1 MFRDDYRRMNDD
13 THASEKLIRRTV
25 EACSAKTHRARSL
38 MPVLAVMVCVLALLV
53 IPRVLRPQGPAVAG
67 DNPSQTPQPAAF
79 TPIGHMTEFD
89 GMTLRYLSSFTTQGS
104 RYIMLTLQGD
114 GVSEEM
120 SLRFALSSEKTG
132 QTFWVG
138 TQQLDHDADRKL
150 STFVVAFHEEDMAE
164 YSPIE
169 LRGDGW
175 GFPAE
180 AYDPKTFR
188 MLPEDDRLTLTLLEY
203 EHYHYQ
209 PMEEMALEELP
220 VLYVSCKLPN
230 AELIDPSDAEFRE
243 LEMKAELVGTPNWT
257 EAPLCTPME
266 GYHIMTARN
275 VDGERLIVETQVDAA
290 YIAPLSNGPV
300 ELYAWLYLI
309 PRGVEAHPWKSTG
322 LYENVHA
329 SKYQTTWQGDE
340 TKRRYLQHTFPL
352 DGIDLDK
359 YMLGVYGF
367 YQIDLPDNSR
377 TLTFTLGE

>member
-1 MFRDDYRRMNDD
+1 
-13 THASEKLIRRTV
+13 
-25 EACSAKTHRARSL
+25 
-38 MPVLAVMVCVLALLV
+38 
-53 IPRVLRPQGPAVAG
+53 
-67 DNPSQTPQPAAF
+67 
-79 TPIGHMTEFD
+79 MTEFD
-89 GMTLRYLSSFTTQGS
+89 GTT
-104 RYIMLTLQGD
+104 
-114 GVSEEM
+114 
-120 SLRFALSSEKTG
+120 LRFALSSEKTG
-132 QTFWVG
+132 QTFLVG
-138 TQQLDHDADRKL
+138 TQQLDHDAGRKL

-164 YSPIE
+164 YFPIE

-180 AYDPKTFR
+180 AYDPSSFQ
-188 MLPEDDRLTLTLLEY
+188 MLPEDDRLTLTLLKY
-203 EHYHYQ
+203 GHYHYQ

-243 LEMKAELVGTPNWT
+243 LEMKVELVGTPDWT

-275 VDGERLIVETQVDAA
+275 VDGERLIVETQVDAT

-300 ELYAWLYLI
+300 ELYTWLYLL

-322 LYENVHA
+322 LYENVHLA
-329 SKYQTTWQGDE
+329 KYRLTWQGDE
-340 TKRRYLQHTFPL
+340 TKRRYLQHIFPL